1 MRRRLT
7 VLERIEK
14 REKKFKGHY
23 GNFQVWAPKV
33 LRIDPEFAARI
44 YRAGKTWEF
53 RKRPLSLSD
62 NIYLFETAPV
72 NAITG
77 LVRFDRIV
85 ASVGDSVLDLVKK
98 ASCRRLDPP
107 LDKGTRAFLRKWANP
122 YDVVYAH
129 HVVGFKLFS
138 KPILA
143 GVEDARGFWLD
154 APDNS
159 IEPFYFSFRDGKV
172 FTGLLAEQGED
183 ETHYVWHDPAEAIE
197 RFERIRGGKEAAH
210 A

>member
-7 VLERIEK
+7 ALERIEK
-14 REKKFKGHY
+14 REKKVKGHY
-23 GNFQVWAPKV
+23 GNFETFSPKV
-33 LRIDPEFAARI
+33 LRIDPEFAAQI

-53 RKRPLSLSD
+53 RKRPLTLAD

-77 LVRFDRIV
+77 VVRFDKIV
-85 ASVGDSVLDLVKK
+85 ASVGDSVFDLVKK
-98 ASCRRLDPP
+98 TSFRRLDPP
-107 LDKGTRAFLRKWANP
+107 LDKGTRAFLRKYANP

-154 APDNS
+154 APANPL
-159 IEPFYFSFRDGKV
+159 EPFNFSFRDRRAFVEFLG
-172 FTGLLAEQGED
+172 EQKED
-183 ETHYVWHDPAEAIE
+183 PTHYVWYDPKEAVE
-197 RFERIRGGKEAAH
+197 RFERLRGGKEAAN